1 MCFSVLSWGFRELYW
16 VDNSFFIIE
25 VELFFFIEVLFVFG
39 LVLLMFF
46 CFEELFGFIFDFDD
60 FDDFDVFFFD
70 VFVRRR
76 LEKFLKVLLVLL
88 NL

>member
-1 MCFSVLSWGFRELYW
+1 MCFRVLSWGFRELYW

-46 CFEELFGFIFDFDD
+46 CFEELFGLIFD

>member
-60 FDDFDVFFFD
+60 FDVFFFD